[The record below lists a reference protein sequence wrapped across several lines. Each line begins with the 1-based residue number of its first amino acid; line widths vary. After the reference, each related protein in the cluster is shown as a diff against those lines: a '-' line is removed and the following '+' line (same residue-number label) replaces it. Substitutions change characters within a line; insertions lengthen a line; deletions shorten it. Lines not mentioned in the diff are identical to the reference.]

1 MSPKVIV
8 EDERLECQF
17 HFLQAPEIDLPE
29 ATYENRLPDLCMNQR
44 NDRYRADSIPS
55 LIYRIHN
62 ACHAPDLT
70 GARKCQLSLLV
81 FAVQDSPRSRAFLR
95 MAFF

>member
-1 MSPKVIV
+1 MSV

-55 LIYRIHN
+55 LIYRIQGSSVRCLM
-62 ACHAPDLT
+62 ASATMP
-70 GARKCQLSLLV
+70 V
-81 FAVQDSPRSRAFLR
+81 MPRI
-95 MAFF
+95 